1 VTVATTEHGDPQE
14 DPQDDGRSIEAVAGH
29 HETREQRHFKER
41 LAVWLFIGG
50 DLVFLLMEL
59 FFWFY
64 LRALNTN
71 GLWRGAACSKANP
84 CTDGLGN
91 PITSE
96 IAKANPAYTLSIAGL
111 VVIAALLIWQ
121 VEVSARNQAKRGVIS
136 GGAALGLVVLLAAVV
151 VQCYQFGQLP
161 FTTIDGSYASSFIF
175 FMGSTLGH
183 MLLLSFLIFAMWNR
197 ARLGKYDGGHWY
209 QIRVMR
215 IFTVWIAISTCVLA
229 IVMVVF
235 T

>member
-1 VTVATTEHGDPQE
+1 MTVTTTEHEEPHE
-14 DPQDDGRSIEAVAGH
+14 DPQDDGRSLEAVAGH

-41 LAVWLFIGG
+41 MAVWLFIGG

-71 GLWRGAACSKANP
+71 GMWRGAACSKANP

-96 IAKANPAYTLSIAGL
+96 IAKANPAYTLTIAGL
-111 VVIAALLIWQ
+111 VVIAALLIWR
-121 VEVSARNQAKRGVIS
+121 VEVAARAQAKRGAVS
-136 GGAALGLVVLLAAVV
+136 GIAGLGLLVLLAAVV
-151 VQCYQFGQLP
+151 VQCFQFGKLP

-183 MLLLSFLIFAMWNR
+183 LLLLTFLIFALWNR
-197 ARLGKYDGGHWY
+197 SRMGKYDGGHWY
-209 QIRVMR
+209 QVRVSR
-215 IFTVWIAISTCVLA
+215 IFAAWIAISTCVLA
-229 IVMVVF
+229 LVMVLF
-235 T
+235 A

>member
-1 VTVATTEHGDPQE
+1 MTVTTEAHDEPHDDPQA
-14 DPQDDGRSIEAVAGH
+14 DGRSIEAVAGH

-41 LAVWLFIGG
+41 LAIWLFIGG

-71 GLWRGAACSKANP
+71 GLWRGAACTKASP

-96 IAKANPAYTLSIAGL
+96 ITKANPAYTLVIAGL
-111 VVIAALLIWQ
+111 TIIAALVIWR
-121 VEVSARNQAKRGVIS
+121 VEVASREQAKRGEIS
-136 GGAALGLVVLLAAVV
+136 GTAAVGLVFLLAAVV
-151 VQCYQFGQLP
+151 VQCIQFGKLP

-183 MLLLSFLIFAMWNR
+183 LLLLSFLTFAMFNR
-197 ARLGKYDGGHWY
+197 ARVGKYDGGHWY
-209 QIRVMR
+209 QVRLMR
-215 IFTVWIAISTCVLA
+215 IFAAWIAISTSVLA
-229 IVMVVF
+229 LVMVLF
-235 T
+235 A

>member
-1 VTVATTEHGDPQE
+1 MITTEQGEPSE

-29 HETREQRHFKER
+29 HESREQRHFKER
-41 LAVWLFIGG
+41 LALWLLIGG

-71 GLWRGAACSKANP
+71 GMWRGAACSKANP

-96 IAKANPAYTLSIAGL
+96 IAKANPAYTLIIAGL
-111 VVIAALLIWQ
+111 AVLAALAIWRT
-121 VEVSARNQAKRGVIS
+121 EVASRNQEKRGVIS
-136 GGAALGLVVLLAAVV
+136 GTAALGLVFLLAAVV
-151 VQCYQFGQLP
+151 VQCIQFGKLP
-161 FTTIDGSYASSFIF
+161 FTTVDGSYASSFTF

-183 MLLLSFLIFAMWNR
+183 LFLLSFLIFAVWNR
-197 ARLGKYDGGHWY
+197 ARKGKYDGGHWY
-209 QIRVMR
+209 QVRVNR
-215 IFTVWIAISTCVLA
+215 VFAVWIAISTCVLA
-229 IVMVVF
+229 LVMVLF
-235 T
+235 A

>member
-1 VTVATTEHGDPQE
+1 MTVITTEPGEPRE

-71 GLWRGAACSKANP
+71 GMWRGAACSKANP

-96 IAKANPAYTLSIAGL
+96 IAKANPAYTLTIAGL
-111 VVIAALLIWQ
+111 VVVAALLIWR
-121 VEVSARNQAKRGVIS
+121 VEVSAQSEAKRGVIS
-136 GGAALGLVVLLAAVV
+136 GGAATGLVVLLAAVV
-151 VQCYQFGQLP
+151 VQCYQFGKLP

-175 FMGSTLGH
+175 LMGSTLGH
-183 MLLLSFLIFAMWNR
+183 LLLLSFLILAMWNR
-197 ARLGKYDGGHWY
+197 ARLGKYEGGHWY

-215 IFTVWIAISTCVLA
+215 IFAVWIAISTCVLA
-229 IVMVVF
+229 IVMVLF

>member
-1 VTVATTEHGDPQE
+1 VTVATAEPGESQ

-29 HETREQRHFKER
+29 HESREQRHFKER
-41 LAVWLFIGG
+41 MAVWLFIGG

-71 GLWRGAACSKANP
+71 GLWRGVDCSKASP

-91 PITSE
+91 PITTE
-96 IAKANPAYTLSIAGL
+96 IAKANPAYTLTIAAL
-111 VVIAALLIWQ
+111 AVIAAVFVWRA
-121 VEVSARNQAKRGVIS
+121 EVSARDQAKRSIIS
-136 GGAALGLVVLLAAVV
+136 TGAALGLVFLIAAAVV
-151 VQCYQFGQLP
+151 QCLQFGKLP
-161 FTTIDGSYASSFIF
+161 FTTVDGSYASSFIF

-183 MLLLSFLIFAMWNR
+183 LLLLSFLIFAMWNR
-197 ARLGKYDGGHWY
+197 ARVGKYDGGHWY
-209 QIRVMR
+209 QMRVMR
-215 IFTVWIAISTCVLA
+215 IFAVWIAISTCVLA
-229 IVMVVF
+229 LVMVLF

>member
-1 VTVATTEHGDPQE
+1 MTVTTTEQGEPSE

-29 HETREQRHFKER
+29 HESREQRHFKER
-41 LAVWLFIGG
+41 LALWLLIGG

-71 GLWRGAACSKANP
+71 GMWRGAACSKANP

-96 IAKANPAYTLSIAGL
+96 VAKANPAYTLIIAGL
-111 VVIAALLIWQ
+111 VVIAALVIWR
-121 VEVSARNQAKRGVIS
+121 VEVASRNQDKQGVIS
-136 GGAALGLVVLLAAVV
+136 STAALGLVFLLAAVV
-151 VQCYQFGQLP
+151 VQCLQFGKLP
-161 FTTIDGSYASSFIF
+161 FTTIDGSYASTFIF

-183 MLLLSFLIFAMWNR
+183 LLLLSFLIFAVWNR
-197 ARLGKYDGGHWY
+197 ARRGKYDNGHWY
-209 QIRVMR
+209 QVRVNR
-215 IFTVWIAISTCVLA
+215 VFAVWIAISTCVLA
-229 IVMVVF
+229 LVMVLF
-235 T
+235 A

>member
-1 VTVATTEHGDPQE
+1 MTVTTTEHGEPQE

-29 HETREQRHFKER
+29 HESREQRHFKER
-41 LAVWLFIGG
+41 MAVWLFIGG

-71 GLWRGAACSKANP
+71 GLWRGAACTKANP

-96 IAKANPAYTLSIAGL
+96 ITKANPAYTLTIAGL
-111 VVIAALLIWQ
+111 TVIAALVIWR
-121 VEVSARNQAKRGVIS
+121 VEVVSRAQAKRGVIS
-136 GGAALGLVVLLAAVV
+136 GTAALGLLVLLAAVV
-151 VQCYQFGQLP
+151 VQCLQFGKLP

-183 MLLLSFLIFAMWNR
+183 LLLLSFLIFALWNR
-197 ARLGKYDGGHWY
+197 ARMGKYDGGHWY
-209 QIRVMR
+209 QVRLSR
-215 IFTVWIAISTCVLA
+215 IFAVWIAISTCVLA
-229 IVMVVF
+229 LVMVLF
-235 T
+235 A

>member
-1 VTVATTEHGDPQE
+1 VTVTTTDHNGPPD

-71 GLWRGAACSKANP
+71 GMWRGAACSKANP

-96 IAKANPAYTLSIAGL
+96 IAKANPAYTLAIAGL
-111 VVIAALLIWQ
+111 VVVAALLIWQ
-121 VEVSARNQAKRGVIS
+121 VEVAARSQAKRGATS
-136 GGAALGLVVLLAAVV
+136 GIAAVGLVVLLAAVV

-161 FTTIDGSYASSFIF
+161 FTTIDGTYASSFIF

-183 MLLLSFLIFAMWNR
+183 LLLLSFFIFAMWNR
-197 ARLGKYDGGHWY
+197 ARLGKYDSGHWY
-209 QIRVMR
+209 QIRVIR

-229 IVMVVF
+229 LVMVVLP
-235 T
+235 

>member
-1 VTVATTEHGDPQE
+1 MTVTATDQGEPQE

-29 HETREQRHFKER
+29 HESREQRHFKER
-41 LAVWLFIGG
+41 MAVWLFIGG

-71 GLWRGAACSKANP
+71 GLWRGAACTKANP

-91 PITSE
+91 PITHE
-96 IAKANPAYTLSIAGL
+96 ITKANPAWTLTIAGL
-111 VVIAALLIWQ
+111 TVIAALVIWR
-121 VEVSARNQAKRGVIS
+121 VEVVSRAQAKRRIIS
-136 GGAALGLVVLLAAVV
+136 GTAALALLFLLAAVV
-151 VQCYQFGQLP
+151 VQCLQFGKLP
-161 FTTIDGSYASSFIF
+161 FSTIDGTYASSFMF

-183 MLLLSFLIFAMWNR
+183 LGLLSFLIFALWNR

-209 QIRVMR
+209 QVRLSR
-215 IFTVWIAISTCVLA
+215 IFAVWIAISTCVLA
-229 IVMVVF
+229 LVMVLFV
-235 T
+235 

>member
-1 VTVATTEHGDPQE
+1 MTVTATEHGDTPE

-29 HETREQRHFKER
+29 HESREQRHFKER
-41 LAVWLFIGG
+41 LALWLFIGG

-71 GLWRGAACSKANP
+71 GLWRGAACSKANA

-96 IAKANPAYTLSIAGL
+96 IAKANPAYTLIIAGL
-111 VVIAALLIWQ
+111 TIIVALLIWR
-121 VEVSARNQAKRGVIS
+121 VEVESRAQAPRRVIS
-136 GGAALGLVVLLAAVV
+136 ATAAAGLLVLLVAVV
-151 VQCYQFGQLP
+151 VQCIQFGKLP
-161 FTTIDGSYASSFIF
+161 FTTVDGTYASTFIF

-183 MLLLSFLIFAMWNR
+183 LLLLTFLIFALWNR
-197 ARLGKYDGGHWY
+197 ARVGKYDDGHWY
-209 QIRVMR
+209 QVRINR
-215 IFTVWIAISTCVLA
+215 IFAAWIAISTCVLA
-229 IVMVVF
+229 LVMVLF
-235 T
+235 A

>member
-1 VTVATTEHGDPQE
+1 VTTATAERGDSP
-14 DPQDDGRSIEAVAGH
+14 DPQDDGKSIEAVAGH
-29 HETREQRHFKER
+29 HESREQRHFKER
-41 LAVWLFIGG
+41 MAVWLFIGG

-59 FFWFY
+59 FYWFY

-71 GLWRGAACSKANP
+71 GLWRGVDCSKASP

-96 IAKANPAYTLSIAGL
+96 IAKANPAYTLTIAAL
-111 VVIAALLIWQ
+111 VVIAAVFVWRA
-121 VEVSARNQAKRGVIS
+121 EVSARDQAKRSVIS
-136 GGAALGLVVLLAAVV
+136 GGAALGLVFLLAAVV
-151 VQCYQFGQLP
+151 VQCLQFGKLP
-161 FTTIDGSYASSFIF
+161 FTTVDGSYASSFIF

-183 MLLLSFLIFAMWNR
+183 LLLLSFLIFAMWNR
-197 ARLGKYDGGHWY
+197 ARVGKYEGGHWY

-229 IVMVVF
+229 LVMVLF

>member
-1 VTVATTEHGDPQE
+1 MRCCDRHRHRARRAHE

-41 LAVWLFIGG
+41 LALWLFIGG

-71 GLWRGAACSKANP
+71 GLWRGAACTKASP

-96 IAKANPAYTLSIAGL
+96 IAKANPAYTVDHRRPDRDRGA
-111 VVIAALLIWQ
+111 VIWRA
-121 VEVSARNQAKRGVIS
+121 ESSPGARPSGGSIS
-136 GGAALGLVVLLAAVV
+136 GTAALGLLFLLAAVV
-151 VQCYQFGQLP
+151 VQCIQFGKLP

-183 MLLLSFLIFAMWNR
+183 LLLLTFLVFALWNR
-197 ARLGKYDGGHWY
+197 ARMGST
-209 QIRVMR
+209 
-215 IFTVWIAISTCVLA
+215 TVGTGTRSG
-229 IVMVVF
+229 
-235 T
+235 

>member
-1 VTVATTEHGDPQE
+1 VTVTATEHEEPQE

-29 HETREQRHFKER
+29 HESREQRHFKER

-59 FFWFY
+59 FYWFY

-71 GLWRGAACSKANP
+71 GLWRGADCTKANP

-96 IAKANPAYTLSIAGL
+96 VAKANPAYTLSIAGL
-111 VVIAALLIWQ
+111 TVIAALIIWR
-121 VEVSARNQAKRGVIS
+121 VEVASRQQESRRVIS
-136 GGAALGLVVLLAAVV
+136 GTAALGLVFLLAAVV
-151 VQCYQFGQLP
+151 VQCIQFGKLP

-175 FMGSTLGH
+175 FMGSTLAH
-183 MLLLSFLIFAMWNR
+183 LLLLSFLIFALWNR
-197 ARLGKYDGGHWY
+197 ARMGKYDGGHWF
-209 QIRVMR
+209 QVRVNR
-215 IFTVWIAISTCVLA
+215 LFAVWIAISTCVLA
-229 IVMVVF
+229 LVMVLF
-235 T
+235 A

>member
-1 VTVATTEHGDPQE
+1 MTVTATGHGEPQQ

-41 LAVWLFIGG
+41 FAVWLFIGG

-71 GLWRGAACSKANP
+71 GMWRGAHCSTANP

-91 PITSE
+91 PITRE
-96 IAKANPAYTLSIAGL
+96 IAKANPAYSLTIGGL
-111 VVIAALLIWQ
+111 TIVAALVIWRIEIAAR
-121 VEVSARNQAKRGVIS
+121 EREKRGVIS
-136 GGAALGLVVLLAAVV
+136 GVAAIGLLVVLAAVV
-151 VQCYQFGQLP
+151 VQCLQFGKLP

-183 MLLLSFLIFAMWNR
+183 LLLLSFLVFALWNR
-197 ARLGKYDGGHWY
+197 ARIGKYDGGHWY
-209 QIRVMR
+209 QVRLTR
-215 IFTVWIAISTCVLA
+215 IFAVWIAISTCVLVL
-229 IVMVVF
+229 VMVMF
-235 T
+235 A

>member
-1 VTVATTEHGDPQE
+1 MTVTAVEPGEPRE
-14 DPQDDGRSIEAVAGH
+14 DPQDDGRSIEAVTGH

-111 VVIAALLIWQ
+111 VVVAALLIWQ

-161 FTTIDGSYASSFIF
+161 FTTIDGTYASSFIF

>member
-1 VTVATTEHGDPQE
+1 MTVTTTEQEEPQE

-29 HETREQRHFKER
+29 HESREQRHFKER

-71 GLWRGAACSKANP
+71 GLWRGVDCTKANP

-91 PITSE
+91 PI
-96 IAKANPAYTLSIAGL
+96 IAEVTKANPAYTLTIAGL
-111 VVIAALLIWQ
+111 TVIGALFVWR
-121 VEVSARNQAKRGVIS
+121 VEVASRKQDKRGVIS
-136 GGAALGLVVLLAAVV
+136 GFATLALVFLLAAVV
-151 VQCYQFGQLP
+151 VQCLQFGKLP
-161 FTTIDGSYASSFIF
+161 FTTIDGTYASTFIY

-183 MLLLSFLIFAMWNR
+183 LLLLSFLIFAVWNR
-197 ARLGKYDGGHWY
+197 ARKGKYDGGHWY
-209 QIRVMR
+209 QVRVNR
-215 IFTVWIAISTCVLA
+215 VFAVWIAISTCVLA
-229 IVMVVF
+229 LVMVLF
-235 T
+235 A

>member
-1 VTVATTEHGDPQE
+1 MTVTSTDHGEPQ

-29 HETREQRHFKER
+29 HESREQRHFKER

-71 GLWRGAACSKANP
+71 GLWRGADCTKASP
-84 CTDGLGN
+84 CYDGLGN
-91 PITSE
+91 SITSE
-96 IAKANPAYTLSIAGL
+96 IAKANPAYTLTIAGL
-111 VVIAALLIWQ
+111 TVIAALLIWR
-121 VEVSARNQAKRGVIS
+121 VEAASRAQDKRGVIS
-136 GGAALGLVVLLAAVV
+136 GFAGLGLLVLLAAVV
-151 VQCYQFGQLP
+151 VQCLQFGKLP

-183 MLLLSFLIFAMWNR
+183 LLLMSFLIFALWNR
-197 ARLGKYDGGHWY
+197 ARMGKYDGGHWY
-209 QIRVMR
+209 QVRLTR
-215 IFTVWIAISTCVLA
+215 IFAAWIAISTCILA
-229 IVMVVF
+229 LVMVLF
-235 T
+235 A

>member
-1 VTVATTEHGDPQE
+1 VTVIATEHGEPQE
-14 DPQDDGRSIEAVAGH
+14 DPQDDGRSIEAVVGH
-29 HETREQRHFKER
+29 HESREQRHFKER
-41 LAVWLFIGG
+41 MALWLFIGG

-71 GLWRGAACSKANP
+71 GMWRGAACSKANP

-96 IAKANPAYTLSIAGL
+96 IAKANPAYTLIIAGL
-111 VVIAALLIWQ
+111 TVIAALLIWR
-121 VEVSARNQAKRGVIS
+121 VEVASRDQAKRGVIS
-136 GGAALGLVVLLAAVV
+136 GSAALGLLVLLAAVV
-151 VQCYQFGQLP
+151 VQCIQFGKLP

-183 MLLLSFLIFAMWNR
+183 LLLLTFLIFALWNR
-197 ARLGKYDGGHWY
+197 ARIGKYDGGHWY
-209 QIRVMR
+209 QVGLSR
-215 IFTVWIAISTCVLA
+215 IFAAWIAFSTCVLA
-229 IVMVVF
+229 LVMVF
-235 T
+235 FA

>member
-1 VTVATTEHGDPQE
+1 VTVTATEHGDPQE

-29 HETREQRHFKER
+29 HESREQRHFKER
-41 LAVWLFIGG
+41 LALWLFIGG

-71 GLWRGAACSKANP
+71 GLWRGAACTKANP

-96 IAKANPAYTLSIAGL
+96 ITKANPAYTLAIAGL
-111 VVIAALLIWQ
+111 VVIAALVIWR
-121 VEVSARNQAKRGVIS
+121 VEAASRAQAKRGAIT
-136 GGAALGLVVLLAAVV
+136 GTATLALVVLLAAVV
-151 VQCYQFGQLP
+151 VQCIQFGKLP
-161 FTTIDGSYASSFIF
+161 FTTIDGSYASFFIF

-183 MLLLSFLIFAMWNR
+183 LILLTFLIFGVWNR
-197 ARLGKYDGGHWY
+197 ARVGKYDGGHWY
-209 QIRVMR
+209 QVRLNR
-215 IFTVWIAISTCVLA
+215 IFAVWIAISTCVLA
-229 IVMVVF
+229 LVMVLF
-235 T
+235 A

>member
-1 VTVATTEHGDPQE
+1 MTVTATGHGEAQQ

-29 HETREQRHFKER
+29 HETRDQRHFKER
-41 LAVWLFIGG
+41 FAVWLFIGG

-71 GLWRGAACSKANP
+71 GMWRGADCSTANP

-91 PITSE
+91 PITRE
-96 IAKANPAYTLSIAGL
+96 IAKANPAYSLTIGGL
-111 VVIAALLIWQ
+111 TIVAAVVIWRIEVAAR
-121 VEVSARNQAKRGVIS
+121 EREKRGVIS
-136 GGAALGLVVLLAAVV
+136 GIAAIGLLVVLAAVV
-151 VQCYQFGQLP
+151 VQCLQFGKLP

-183 MLLLSFLIFAMWNR
+183 LLLLSFLVFALWNR
-197 ARLGKYDGGHWY
+197 ARIGKYDGGHWY
-209 QIRVMR
+209 QVRLTR
-215 IFTVWIAISTCVLA
+215 IFAAWIAISTCVLVL
-229 IVMVVF
+229 VMVLF
-235 T
+235 A

>member
-1 VTVATTEHGDPQE
+1 VTVTTTEHE

-29 HETREQRHFKER
+29 HESREQRHFKER

-71 GLWRGAACSKANP
+71 GMWRGAACTKASP

-91 PITSE
+91 PITGE
-96 IAKANPAYTLSIAGL
+96 IAKANPAYTLTIAGL
-111 VVIAALLIWQ
+111 TVLAALVIWRVEVAARNREQRGVVSGIAA
-121 VEVSARNQAKRGVIS
+121 V
-136 GGAALGLVVLLAAVV
+136 GLVFLLAAVV
-151 VQCYQFGQLP
+151 VQCYQFGKLP
-161 FTTIDGSYASSFIF
+161 FTTVDGSYASCFLF

-183 MLLLSFLIFAMWNR
+183 LLLLSFLVFALWNR
-197 ARLGKYDGGHWY
+197 ARKGKYEAGHWY
-209 QIRVMR
+209 QVRVNR
-215 IFTVWIAISTCVLA
+215 IFAVWIAISTCVLA
-229 IVMVVF
+229 LVMVLF
-235 T
+235 A

>member
-1 VTVATTEHGDPQE
+1 VTVTATEHGDPQE

-29 HETREQRHFKER
+29 HESREQRHFKER
-41 LAVWLFIGG
+41 LDLWLFIGG

-71 GLWRGAACSKANP
+71 GLWRGAACTKANP

-96 IAKANPAYTLSIAGL
+96 ITKANPAYTLAIAGL
-111 VVIAALLIWQ
+111 VVIAALVIWR
-121 VEVSARNQAKRGVIS
+121 VEAASRAQAKRGAIT
-136 GGAALGLVVLLAAVV
+136 GTATLALVVLLAAVV
-151 VQCYQFGQLP
+151 VQCIQFGKLP
-161 FTTIDGSYASSFIF
+161 FTTIDGSYASCFIF

-183 MLLLSFLIFAMWNR
+183 LLLLSFLIFGLWNR
-197 ARLGKYDGGHWY
+197 ARVGKYDGGHWY
-209 QIRVMR
+209 QVRLNR
-215 IFTVWIAISTCVLA
+215 IFAVWIAISTCVLA
-229 IVMVVF
+229 LVMVLF
-235 T
+235 A

>member
-1 VTVATTEHGDPQE
+1 VTVTTTEHGDPQE

-71 GLWRGAACSKANP
+71 GMWRGAACSKANP

-111 VVIAALLIWQ
+111 VVIAALIIWQ
-121 VEVSARNQAKRGVIS
+121 VEVSARSQAKRGVIS
-136 GGAALGLVVLLAAVV
+136 GVAAVGLVVLLAAVV
-151 VQCYQFGQLP
+151 VQCLQFGKLP

-183 MLLLSFLIFAMWNR
+183 LLLLSFIIFAMWNR
-197 ARLGKYDGGHWY
+197 ARIGKYDGGHWY

-229 IVMVVF
+229 LVMVLF